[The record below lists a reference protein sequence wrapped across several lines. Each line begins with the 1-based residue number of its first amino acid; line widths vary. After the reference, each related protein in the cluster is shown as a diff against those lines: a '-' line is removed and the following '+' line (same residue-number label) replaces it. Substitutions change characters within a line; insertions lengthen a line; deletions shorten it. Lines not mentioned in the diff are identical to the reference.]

1 MIGLFAQHQFRFWI
15 KLRPYLGTTF
25 GMTMMT
31 VILQQLR
38 VDLVSIALLYL
49 LPVLVN
55 AVIWG
60 LYAAIYAACLG
71 VLAFNFFFVP
81 PLASFSVSDA
91 HYLVTFGVYFAV
103 AALTAGLAA
112 RLNNQIRIST
122 QKEAHT
128 AALYTLSKQLG
139 TTNDMSSLL
148 TQFAEHVH
156 SSLRIDTSVYLAEPN
171 DALVLVY
178 PFASSGGTESNSTEM
193 SLTNDVYVTGVASA
207 VSSCDSDKSLGY
219 MLPLQ
224 TEGRP
229 FGVLALYTTQEAA
242 VGSRDEYFRLFEVL
256 AGLIASAIARIKLA
270 EEARL
275 AHVTA
280 ESERLRTAIL
290 NSVSHELRTP
300 LAAIIGSATG
310 LIENERLF
318 SPEDRVELLVTIR
331 DGALRMNRLVLNL
344 LGMARL
350 EGGML
355 RLRENWCD
363 IEDIIGVTLSQ
374 VKDDQEH
381 RELVVKLPEGEP
393 ILVLGDELLLEQM
406 LVNVI
411 SNAIKYSPDYSKI
424 IVSVRL
430 EAEHIIIMVSDQG
443 IGIQQE
449 EYERIFDKFYRSE
462 RAKPITGTGLGLA
475 ISKGIA
481 ELHEGTIAAGPNAP
495 QGTTITITLPER
507 KILQLQTALR
517 REQEEE

>member
-1 MIGLFAQHQFRFWI
+1 
-15 KLRPYLGTTF
+15 
-25 GMTMMT
+25 MTIMT
-31 VILQQLR
+31 VILQQLG
-38 VDLVSIALLYL
+38 VEMVSIALLYL

-55 AVIWG
+55 AAIWG
-60 LYAAIYAACLG
+60 LSAAIYAACLG

-112 RLNNQIRIST
+112 KLNKQIRISA
-122 QKEAHT
+122 QREAHT

-139 TTNDMSSLL
+139 TTNDTSSLL
-148 TQFAEHVH
+148 AQFAEHVH
-156 SSLRIDTSVYLAEPN
+156 SSLEIDTVVYLAESSSS
-171 DALVLVY
+171 LVLVY
-178 PFASSGGTESNSTEM
+178 PLAPSADNGSISAEAALAKNVF
-193 SLTNDVYVTGVASA
+193 VTGEASA
-207 VSSCDSDKSLGY
+207 VSPRDSDTSLGY

-224 TEGRP
+224 TEGGP
-229 FGVLALYTTQEAA
+229 FGVLALYMSQEAA
-242 VGSRDEYFRLFEVL
+242 VGSSNEYFHLFEGL
-256 AGLIASAIARIKLA
+256 GGLISSAIARIKLA

-275 AHVTA
+275 AHITA

-318 SPEDRVELLVTIR
+318 SQEDRAELLMTIR

-363 IEDIIGVTLSQ
+363 IEDIIGVMLSQ
-374 VKDDQEH
+374 VKGDQEH
-381 RELVVKLPEGEP
+381 RELVVKLPEGDP
-393 ILVLGDELLLEQM
+393 ILVLGDEVLLEQM

-430 EAEHIIIMVSDQG
+430 EAEQVIIMVSDHG

-462 RAKPITGTGLGLA
+462 RAMPITGTGLGLA

-481 ELHEGTIAAGPNAP
+481 ELHEGTIVAGPHEP

-507 KILQLQTALR
+507 PTMQLRTDSR
-517 REQEEE
+517 KEPEEE

>member
-1 MIGLFAQHQFRFWI
+1 
-15 KLRPYLGTTF
+15 
-25 GMTMMT
+25 MT
-31 VILQQLR
+31 VILQQLGF
-38 VDLVSIALLYL
+38 DLVSIALLYL

-55 AVIWG
+55 AAIWG

-71 VLAFNFFFVP
+71 VLGFNFFFVP

-103 AALTAGLAA
+103 AALTAWLAA
-112 RLNNQIRIST
+112 RLNKQIRISS
-122 QKEAHT
+122 QREAHT

-139 TTNDMSSLL
+139 TTTDMSSLL
-148 TQFAEHVH
+148 EQFAEHVY
-156 SSLRIDTSVYLAEPN
+156 SSLGIDMSVYLAEPSN
-171 DALVLVY
+171 SLVLVY
-178 PFASSGGTESNSTEM
+178 PSTPSADSRAITTEIP
-193 SLTNDVYVTGVASA
+193 LANDVYVTGVASV
-207 VSSCDSDKSLGY
+207 VSPRDSDNSLGY
-219 MLPLQ
+219 MLPLR

-229 FGVLALYTTQEAA
+229 FGVLALYMTQEAA
-242 VGSRDEYFRLFEVL
+242 AGSRNEYFRLFEAL
-256 AGLIASAIARIKLA
+256 GGLMASAIARIQLA

-318 SPEDRVELLVTIR
+318 SPEDRVELLMTIR

-363 IEDIIGVTLSQ
+363 IEDVIGVTLSQ

-393 ILVLGDELLLEQM
+393 ILVLGDEVLLEQM

-424 IVSVRL
+424 IVSARL
-430 EAEHIIIMVSDQG
+430 KAEHIIIMVSDQG

-481 ELHEGTIAAGPNAP
+481 ELHEGTIAAGPNDP
-495 QGTTITITLPER
+495 KGTTITITLPVR
-507 KILQLQTALR
+507 KTIQLRTELR